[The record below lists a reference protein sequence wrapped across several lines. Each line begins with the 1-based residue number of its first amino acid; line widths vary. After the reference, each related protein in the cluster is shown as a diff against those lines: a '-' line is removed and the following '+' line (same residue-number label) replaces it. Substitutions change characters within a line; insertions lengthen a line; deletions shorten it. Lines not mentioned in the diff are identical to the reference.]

1 LIFDS
6 DAATKHQVSDPGD
19 YTRGARR
26 RSRRGRGHDG
36 LADAVPRGFGGRH
49 AEDVSKAPISTSAFS
64 GATLEQKGVNNVA
77 DLVKIRFA
85 ASGRGGLDATGGVVM
100 PGLE

>member
-6 DAATKHQVSDPGD
+6 DAATKHQVSDLGD
-19 YTRGARR
+19 YTRAARR

-64 GATLEQKGVNNVA
+64 GATLEQEGVNDVA
-77 DLVKIRFA
+77 DLMK
-85 ASGRGGLDATGGVVM
+85 SGSRQAGVGVGRDGRRGDAR
-100 PGLE
+100 P